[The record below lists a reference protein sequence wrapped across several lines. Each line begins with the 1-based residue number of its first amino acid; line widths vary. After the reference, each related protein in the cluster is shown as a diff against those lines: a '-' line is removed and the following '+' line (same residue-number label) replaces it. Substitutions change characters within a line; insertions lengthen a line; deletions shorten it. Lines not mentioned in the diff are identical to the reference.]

1 MEIQEGIYDIPD
13 GCIAKLLPGAKK
25 ISIQKRKDRHIQSGD
40 YRCKDC
46 CHRVEGHCTHHTWY
60 TSMVCDLRPK
70 KTLPNTFYAAPYGQ
84 KSCEKFELKDN

>member
-1 MEIQEGIYDIPD
+1 MTYPMDVLLNYYLAQRKFQFKSVGIDIY
-13 GCIAKLLPGAKK
+13 
-25 ISIQKRKDRHIQSGD
+25 